1 MDSTSERIEVLHDK
15 CSNLLHRLVQLTLIA
30 GHLVRFRIS
39 GNSSTYPAMR
49 KKFNLL
55 DAYICSGLLAEQ
67 CLPKGQYNPNATP
80 APRRY
85 QDGLE
90 TEDRDEDMIFMV
102 WYRSQ
107 PQMFD
112 ASQDPTT
119 APTSARS
126 VPGLS
131 AKNKVLIFKTRS
143 ILERDAWCWAINAEI
158 EKIVRTQQGREEKL
172 RETDDLVSLT
182 Q

>member
-1 MDSTSERIEVLHDK
+1 MDSTSECTKESYDK
-15 CSNLLHRLVQLTLIA
+15 LADLSRRLVQLTLVA
-30 GHLVRFRIS
+30 GHLVRFRIN
-39 GNSSTYPAMR
+39 GNSSVYPVMR

-55 DAYICSGLLAEQ
+55 DAYVFSGILAEQ
-67 CLPKGQYNPNATP
+67 CLPKGQYNPNAAP

-90 TEDRDEDMIFMV
+90 TEDRDEDIIFMI

-107 PQMFD
+107 PQISD
-112 ASQDPTT
+112 TAQNPTT
-119 APTSARS
+119 APTPGRS
-126 VPGLS
+126 VPSLS

-172 RETDDLVSLT
+172 REAGNLVNLM